1 MIRRRR
7 RRRTSLPSSSSGVI
21 MTTVVGPRLWC
32 RHHLT
37 SHSVLQYF
45 SIFLNMETARTF
57 QKSETGWKIKRLRLP
72 KHADFAKRLSFVTLE
87 TGGRARMLSVSPSDI
102 HYLPG
107 LECHQALHQTLP
119 ADRLTVERIIGSK
132 ATLQVFSQ
140 KSEHHQTSLLT
151 GTGTAS
157 TTVSRI
163 LFSFQYFISTKKM

>member
-1 MIRRRR
+1 
-7 RRRTSLPSSSSGVI
+7 
-21 MTTVVGPRLWC
+21 
-32 RHHLT
+32 
-37 SHSVLQYF
+37 
-45 SIFLNMETARTF
+45 
-57 QKSETGWKIKRLRLP
+57 
-72 KHADFAKRLSFVTLE
+72 
-87 TGGRARMLSVSPSDI
+87 MLSVSPSDI

-140 KSEHHQTSLLT
+140 KSEHHQTSPLT

-163 LFSFQYFISTKKM
+163 LFSFQYFNEKDVIKELFP